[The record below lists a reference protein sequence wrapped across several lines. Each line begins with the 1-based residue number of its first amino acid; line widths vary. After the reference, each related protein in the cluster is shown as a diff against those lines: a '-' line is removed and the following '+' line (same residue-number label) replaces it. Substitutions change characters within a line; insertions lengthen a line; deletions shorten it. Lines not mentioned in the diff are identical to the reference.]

1 MTNHASQELLQQETI
16 SLIKREYLNSELPWF
31 IGFSGGKDSSAL
43 VKLVFTAL
51 GELSNRKKSVT
62 LIYVD
67 TGVDIP
73 IIQSLVKE
81 TLEGMVQE
89 AQKSDIPIQV
99 QFAYPKPEDRYF
111 VKVIGRGYPPPT
123 NKFRWCTRRLRINP
137 VKEVLRTHGSEKKLI
152 LLGVRKGESVT
163 RDKIIAKHEISDSHY
178 YRQSG
183 DSDSLIFSPI
193 IDYSIKD
200 VWSALTLLDQPKSI
214 NVIRLYELY
223 TEASGECPS
232 IRDPN
237 GTPCG
242 KGRFG
247 CWTCTVVR
255 KDKAVTS
262 MVNEGY
268 KSLAPLLGFRNWL
281 VSIRDHP
288 DYRCKKRRNGQSGLG
303 PFRIDARQEILDEL
317 LRVQS
322 LSGYEL
328 IHDEE
333 ISLIMKFWEQDRNSL
348 KYQED

>member
-1 MTNHASQELLQQETI
+1 MFLESLQQKTI
-16 SLIKREYLNSELPWF
+16 SIIKKEYLTSELPWF

-51 GELSNRKKSVT
+51 HELPNRKKLVT
-62 LIYVD
+62 LIYID

-81 TLEGMVQE
+81 TLEGIIHE
-89 AQKSDIPIQV
+89 AQKLDIPIRV
-99 QFAYPKPEDRYF
+99 QFAYPKLEDKYF
-111 VKVIGRGYPPPT
+111 VKVIGRGYPTPT
-123 NKFRWCTRRLRINP
+123 NKFRWCTRRLRVNP

-152 LLGVRKGESVT
+152 LLGVRKGESAT
-163 RDKIIAKHEISDSHY
+163 RNKIISKHEMSDSHY

-183 DSDSLIFSPI
+183 NSDSLIFSPI
-193 IDYSIKD
+193 IDYSVKD
-200 VWSALTLLDQPKSI
+200 VWSALTLLDYPRSI

-255 KDKAVTS
+255 KDKAVTN

-333 ISLIMKFWEQDRNSL
+333 ISLIMKFWEQDRKSL